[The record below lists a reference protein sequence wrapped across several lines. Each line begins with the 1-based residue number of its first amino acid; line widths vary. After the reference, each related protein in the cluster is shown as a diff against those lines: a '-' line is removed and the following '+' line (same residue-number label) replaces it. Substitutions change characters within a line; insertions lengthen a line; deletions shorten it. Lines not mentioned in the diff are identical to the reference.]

1 MKLKRLIMGVLV
13 LLAGQNVLAQNQK
26 MNAFIDR
33 LMAKMT
39 VEEKLGQMN
48 LLPGTSATTGEL
60 KDSPLLTL
68 IEQGK
73 LGTVLNQ
80 TGVESIRQ
88 LQDAAKRS
96 RLGIPVLV
104 GMDVIHGY
112 ETIFP
117 IPLGMSCSWDL
128 EAIEQAARIAAK
140 EATADGICWTYSPM
154 VDIALDARWGRI
166 AEGNGEDPFLGS
178 RIAEALVKGYQGNY
192 GPENMM
198 ACVKHYALYGGAEAG
213 RDYNTVD
220 MSHIRMYNQF
230 FPPYEAAAK
239 AGAGSVMTSFNIVD
253 YIPATANKWLI
264 DDVLRKQWG
273 WNGFVVTDYGSIAE
287 ITKHGL
293 GDLQQASVLA
303 LKAGTDMDM
312 CAEGFIKTLEQSLKE
327 GKVTMAEID
336 QACRR
341 VLEAKYI
348 LGLFDNPYRFLDPKR
363 HEKDIYTLEHRQAAR
378 QLAAE
383 SFVLLKNERI
393 KKLNNERVLPLKKQG
408 KIALI
413 GPMADNRINMA
424 GTWAPTAANERY
436 ATLKEAMEKALAGKA
451 TVSYAQGCNFTSD
464 STLQKDGG
472 FYRQTPFKDA
482 ELLKRE
488 ALNIARDADV
498 IVCAMGESAEMSGEC
513 SSRATLEMFDTQ
525 RELLEALLALG
536 KPLVVL
542 NFAGRPTVLTWENDN
557 VPAILQVWFGGSE
570 AGDAICDVLF
580 GDKVPCGKLTT
591 SMPQATGQEPL
602 YYNYLPTGRPVG
614 EDLSTFSKFGS
625 NYFDVRNDPLF
636 PFGFGLSYTTFD
648 YSDIRLNGRKASV
661 TVTNTGDYD
670 GVEIVQ
676 LYIHDVVASIT
687 RPVKELKGFQR
698 IPLKKGE
705 SRDVTFEI
713 TDDLLKFY
721 NSSLDYV
728 LEPGDFEIMI
738 GPDSSLKHLKKAV
751 LTVE

>member
-1 MKLKRLIMGVLV
+1 MKLRQLLLGVVVLV
-13 LLAGQNVLAQNQK
+13 AGGNAVAQKQK
-26 MNAFIDR
+26 MNDFIDQ

-60 KDSPLLTL
+60 KNSPLMALVA
-68 IEQGK
+68 QGK
-73 LGTVLNQ
+73 LGTILNQ
-80 TGVESIRQ
+80 KGVEGIRA
-88 LQDAAKRS
+88 LQDAAVKQS
-96 RLGIPVLV
+96 RLGIPLLV

-128 EAIEQAARIAAK
+128 KAIEEAARIAAK

-166 AEGNGEDPFLGS
+166 AEGNGEDPYLGS
-178 RIAEALVKGYQGNY
+178 RIAEALVKGYQGDY

-253 YIPATANKWLI
+253 YTPATANRWLI
-264 DDVLRKQWG
+264 DDVLRQQWG
-273 WNGFVVTDYGSIAE
+273 WDGFVVTDYGAIGE
-287 ITKHGL
+287 ITQHGL
-293 GDLQQASVLA
+293 GDLSRASVLA

-312 CAEGFIKTLEQSLKE
+312 CSEGFINTLEASLKE
-327 GKVTMAEID
+327 GQVTMAEID

-341 VLEAKYI
+341 VLEAKYK
-348 LGLFDNPYRFLDPKR
+348 LGLFDNPYRFLDLKR
-363 HEKDIYTLEHRQAAR
+363 RDKDIYTPEHRKAAR
-378 QLAAE
+378 DLAAE
-383 SFVLLKNERI
+383 TFVLLKNEGG
-393 KKLNNERVLPLKKQG
+393 LLPLKKQG

-413 GPMADNRINMA
+413 GPMGDNRANMT
-424 GTWAPTAANERY
+424 GTWAPTAVNEKY
-436 ATLKEAMEKALAGKA
+436 ATLKEAMEKALAGRA
-451 TVSYAQGCNFTSD
+451 TLTYAQGCNFTSD

-472 FYRQTPFKDA
+472 FYRATPFKDS
-482 ELLKRE
+482 EQLKRE
-488 ALNIARDADV
+488 AIEKAKEADV
-498 IVCAMGESAEMSGEC
+498 IICAMGESAEMSGEC
-513 SSRATLEMFDTQ
+513 SSRATLEMFDVQ
-525 RELLEALLALG
+525 RELLEALLELG

-542 NFAGRPTVLTWENDN
+542 NFAGRPTVMTWEQAH

-570 AGDAICDVLF
+570 AGDAICDVVF
-580 GDKVPCGKLTT
+580 GDKVPSGKLTT

-614 EDLSTFSKFGS
+614 EDRQSFSKFGS
-625 NYFDVRNDPLF
+625 NYFDVRNDPLY
-636 PFGFGLSYTTFD
+636 PFGYGLSYTTFD
-648 YSDIRLNGRKASV
+648 YSDVSLNGRTASV
-661 TVTNTGDYD
+661 VVTNTGNYD
-670 GVEIVQ
+670 ADEVVE

-687 RPVKELKGFQR
+687 RPVKELKGFER
-698 IPLKKGE
+698 IHLKKGE
-705 SRDVTFEI
+705 SKVVKFEI

-721 NSSLDYV
+721 DRDLNYV

-738 GPDSSLKHLKKAV
+738 GPDSSLKHLKKV
-751 LTVE
+751 ILSVP

>member
-1 MKLKRLIMGVLV
+1 MKLKRLLV
-13 LLAGQNVLAQNQK
+13 GALLLLSGLHVTAQDTK
-26 MNAFIDR
+26 MNDFISQ
-33 LMAKMT
+33 LMARMT

-60 KDSPLLTL
+60 KNSPLMQL
-68 IEQGK
+68 IAQGK
-73 LGTVLNQ
+73 LGTILNQ
-80 TGVESIRQ
+80 KGVDGIRQ
-88 LQDAAKRS
+88 LQDAAVKKS
-96 RLGIPVLV
+96 RLGIPLLV

-128 EAIEQAARIAAK
+128 AAIEQAARIAAK

-178 RIAEALVKGYQGNY
+178 RIAEALVRGYQGNY

-230 FPPYEAAAK
+230 FPPYQAAAK
-239 AGAGSVMTSFNIVD
+239 AGAGSFMTSFNIVD
-253 YIPATANKWLI
+253 YTPATANRWLI
-264 DDVLRKQWG
+264 DDVLRKQWQ
-273 WNGFVVTDYGSIAE
+273 WDGFVVTDYGAIAE
-287 ITKHGL
+287 MMKHGL
-293 GDLQQASVLA
+293 GNLPQVSALA

-312 CAEGFIKTLEQSLKE
+312 CAEGFIGTLEQSLKE

-341 VLEAKYI
+341 VLEAKYK
-348 LGLFDNPYRFLDPKR
+348 LGLFQNPYRFLDKKR
-363 HEKDIYTLEHRQAAR
+363 RATDIYTTEHKQAAR
-378 QLAAE
+378 NLAAE
-383 SFVLLKNERI
+383 SFVLLKNQDQ
-393 KKLNNERVLPLKKQG
+393 LLPLKKQG

-413 GPMADNRINMA
+413 GPMAHNRANMA
-424 GTWAPTAANERY
+424 GTWAPTAANSKY
-436 ATLKEAMEKALAGKA
+436 ITLKEAMEQALAGKA

-472 FYRQTPFKDA
+472 FYRATPFKDS

-488 ALNIARDADV
+488 ALAIAKDADV
-498 IVCAMGESAEMSGEC
+498 IVCAMGESAEMSGES
-513 SSRATLEMFDTQ
+513 SSRATLEMFDVQ
-525 RELLEALLALG
+525 RELLQALLQLD
-536 KPLVVL
+536 KPVVVL
-542 NFAGRPTVLTWENDN
+542 NFAGRPTVLSWEQAH

-580 GDKVPCGKLTT
+580 GDKVPSGKLTT
-591 SMPQATGQEPL
+591 SMPQVTGQEPL

-614 EDLSTFSKFGS
+614 EDRKEFQKFGS
-625 NYFDVRNDPLF
+625 NYFDVRNDPLY
-636 PFGFGLSYTTFD
+636 PFGYGLSYTTFA
-648 YSDIRLNGRKASV
+648 YSDVTLNGRTAQV
-661 TVTNTGDYD
+661 TVTNTGNYD
-670 GVEIVQ
+670 ADEIVQ

-687 RPVKELKGFQR
+687 RPVKELKGFER
-698 IPLKKGE
+698 IHLKKGE
-705 SRDVTFEI
+705 SKVVKFEI

-721 NSSLDYV
+721 NSQLEYV

-751 LTVE
+751 LTIQ

>member
-1 MKLKRLIMGVLV
+1 MRMKRVIMVVLV
-13 LLAGQNVLAQNQK
+13 VVAGLKGLAQDQK
-26 MNAFIDR
+26 MNAFIDQ
-33 LMAKMT
+33 LMEKMT

-48 LLPGTSATTGEL
+48 LMPGTSATTGEL
-60 KDSPLLTL
+60 KDSPLLEL
-68 IEQGK
+68 VAQGK

-88 LQDAAKRS
+88 LQDAARKS

-117 IPLGMSCSWDL
+117 IPLAMSCSWDL
-128 EAIEQAARIAAK
+128 TAIEQAARIAAK

-178 RIAEALVKGYQGNY
+178 RIAEALVKGYQGDY

-220 MSHIRMYNQF
+220 MSHVRMYNQY

-264 DDVLRKQWG
+264 DDVLRRQWG
-273 WNGFVVTDYGSIAE
+273 WNGFVVTDYGAIGE
-287 ITKHGL
+287 IIKHGL
-293 GDLQQASVLA
+293 GDLSQASALA

-312 CAEGFIKTLEQSLKE
+312 CSEGFIQTLEQSLKE

-341 VLEAKYI
+341 VLEAKYK
-348 LGLFDNPYRFLDPKR
+348 LGLFENPYRFLDPKR
-363 HEKDIYTLEHRQAAR
+363 HKTDIYTPEHRQAAR
-378 QLAAE
+378 NLAAE
-383 SFVLLKNERI
+383 SFVLLKNEGR
-393 KKLNNERVLPLKKQG
+393 LLPLKKQG

-424 GTWAPTAANERY
+424 GTWAPTAANDKY
-436 ATLKEAMEKALAGKA
+436 TTLKEAMEKAVKGRA
-451 TVSYAQGCNFTSD
+451 TLTYAQGCNFTSD

-472 FYRQTPFKDA
+472 FYRATPFRDS
-482 ELLKRE
+482 EQMRRE
-488 ALNIARDADV
+488 AIQIAKEADV

-513 SSRATLEMFDTQ
+513 SSRATLEIFDNQ
-525 RELLEALLALG
+525 KALFEDLLELG

-542 NFAGRPTVLTWENDN
+542 NFAGRPTVLTWENSH

-580 GDKVPCGKLTT
+580 GDKVPSGKLTV

-602 YYNYLPTGRPVG
+602 YYNHLPTGRPVPEG
-614 EDLSTFSKFGS
+614 AKSFSKFSS

-636 PFGFGLSYTTFD
+636 PFGFGLSYTTFE
-648 YSDIRLNGRKASV
+648 YSDISLNGRTASV

-670 GVEIVQ
+670 ADEIVQ
-676 LYIHDVVASIT
+676 LYIHDMVASIT
-687 RPVKELKGFQR
+687 RPVRELKGFER
-698 IPLKKGE
+698 IYLKKGE
-705 SRDVTFEI
+705 SKVVTFEI
-713 TDDLLKFY
+713 KDELLKFY
-721 NSSLDYV
+721 NANLDYV

-738 GPDSSLKHLKKAV
+738 GPDSSLEHLKKTV
-751 LTVE
+751 LTVH

>member
-1 MKLKRLIMGVLV
+1 MKLRQVLMGVM
-13 LLAGQNVLAQNQK
+13 LLGAMCAMGEDKL
-26 MNAFIDR
+26 MNEFIDQ

-60 KDSPLLTL
+60 KDSPLLQL
-68 IEQGK
+68 VAQGK
-73 LGTVLNQ
+73 LGTILNQ
-80 TGVESIRQ
+80 KGVEGIKA
-88 LQDAAKRS
+88 LQDAAVKQS
-96 RLGIPVLV
+96 RLGIPLLV

-117 IPLGMSCSWDL
+117 IPLAMSCSWDL
-128 EAIEQAARIAAK
+128 KAIEEAARIAAK

-178 RIAEALVKGYQGNY
+178 RIAEAMVRGYQGDF

-253 YIPATANKWLI
+253 YTPATANRWLI
-264 DDVLRKQWG
+264 DDVLRQQWG
-273 WNGFVVTDYGSIAE
+273 WDGFVVTDYGAIGE

-293 GDLQQASVLA
+293 GDQNQASVLA

-312 CAEGFIKTLEQSLKE
+312 CSEGFINTLEQSLKE
-327 GKVTMAEID
+327 GRVTMAEID

-341 VLEAKYI
+341 VLEAKYK
-348 LGLFDNPYRFLDPKR
+348 LGLFDNPYRFLNEKR
-363 HEKDIYTLEHRQAAR
+363 RNQDIYTPEHRKAAR
-378 QLAAE
+378 DLTAE
-383 SFVLLKNERI
+383 TFVLLKNEGR
-393 KKLNNERVLPLKKQG
+393 LLPLKKQG

-413 GPMADNRINMA
+413 GPMGDNRANMT
-424 GTWAPTAANERY
+424 GTWAPTAVNEKY
-436 ATLKEAMEKALAGKA
+436 ATLKEAMERALKGKA
-451 TVSYAQGCNFTSD
+451 TLSYAQGCNFTSD

-472 FYRQTPFKDA
+472 FYRATPFKDSEA
-482 ELLKRE
+482 MKRE
-488 ALNIARDADV
+488 ALSIAKDADV

-513 SSRATLEMFDTQ
+513 SSRATLEMFDVQ
-525 RELLEALLALG
+525 RELLEALLELG

-542 NFAGRPTVLTWENDN
+542 NFAGRPTVMTWEQAH

-570 AGDAICDVLF
+570 AGDAICDVIF
-580 GDKVPCGKLTT
+580 GDKVPSGKLTT
-591 SMPQATGQEPL
+591 SMPQVTGQEPL

-614 EDLSTFSKFGS
+614 EDRKDFSKFGS
-625 NYFDVRNDPLF
+625 NYFDVRNDPLY
-636 PFGFGLSYTTFD
+636 PFGYGLSYTSFE
-648 YSDIRLNGRKASV
+648 YSDVSLDGRTASV
-661 TVTNTGDYD
+661 TVKNTGDYD
-670 GVEIVQ
+670 GDEIVQ

-687 RPVKELKGFQR
+687 RPVKELKGFER
-698 IPLKKGE
+698 IHLRKGE
-705 SRDVTFEI
+705 SKVVKFEI
-713 TDDLLKFY
+713 TDELLKFY
-721 NSSLDYV
+721 DRDLNYV

-751 LTVE
+751 LTR

>member
-1 MKLKRLIMGVLV
+1 MKLKRLLV
-13 LLAGQNVLAQNQK
+13 GALLLLSGLHVTAQDTK
-26 MNAFIDR
+26 MNDFISQ
-33 LMAKMT
+33 LMARMT

-60 KDSPLLTL
+60 KNSPLMQL
-68 IEQGK
+68 IAQGK
-73 LGTVLNQ
+73 LGTILNQ
-80 TGVESIRQ
+80 KGVDGIRQ
-88 LQDAAKRS
+88 LQDAAVKKS
-96 RLGIPVLV
+96 RLGIPLLV

-128 EAIEQAARIAAK
+128 AAIEQAARIAAK

-178 RIAEALVKGYQGNY
+178 RIAEALVRGYQGNY

-230 FPPYEAAAK
+230 FPPYQAAAK
-239 AGAGSVMTSFNIVD
+239 AGAGSFMTSFNIVD
-253 YIPATANKWLI
+253 YTPATANRWLI
-264 DDVLRKQWG
+264 DDVLRKQWQ
-273 WNGFVVTDYGSIAE
+273 WDGFVVTDYGAIAE
-287 ITKHGL
+287 MMKHGL
-293 GDLQQASVLA
+293 GNLPQVSALA

-312 CAEGFIKTLEQSLKE
+312 CAEGFIGTLEQSLKE

-341 VLEAKYI
+341 VLEAKYK
-348 LGLFDNPYRFLDPKR
+348 LGLFQNPYRFLDKKR
-363 HEKDIYTLEHRQAAR
+363 RATDIYTTEHKQAAR
-378 QLAAE
+378 NLAAE
-383 SFVLLKNERI
+383 SFVLLKNQDQ
-393 KKLNNERVLPLKKQG
+393 LLPLKKQG

-413 GPMADNRINMA
+413 GPMAHNRANMA
-424 GTWAPTAANERY
+424 GTWAPTADNSKY
-436 ATLKEAMEKALAGKA
+436 ITLKEAMEQALAGKA

-472 FYRQTPFKDA
+472 FYCATPFKDS

-488 ALNIARDADV
+488 ALAIAKDADV
-498 IVCAMGESAEMSGEC
+498 IVCAMGESAEMSGES
-513 SSRATLEMFDTQ
+513 SSRATLEMFDVQ
-525 RELLEALLALG
+525 RELLQALLQLD
-536 KPLVVL
+536 KPVVVL
-542 NFAGRPTVLTWENDN
+542 NFAGRPTVLSWEQAH

-580 GDKVPCGKLTT
+580 GDKVPSGKLTT
-591 SMPQATGQEPL
+591 SMPQVTGQEPL

-614 EDLSTFSKFGS
+614 EDRKEFQKFGS
-625 NYFDVRNDPLF
+625 NYFDVRNDPLY
-636 PFGFGLSYTTFD
+636 PFGYGLSYTTFA
-648 YSDIRLNGRKASV
+648 YSDVTLNGRTAQV
-661 TVTNTGDYD
+661 TVTNTGNYD
-670 GVEIVQ
+670 ADEIVQ

-687 RPVKELKGFQR
+687 RPVKELKGFER
-698 IPLKKGE
+698 IHLKKGE
-705 SRDVTFEI
+705 SKVVKFEI

-721 NSSLDYV
+721 NSQLEYV

-751 LTVE
+751 LTIQ

>member
-1 MKLKRLIMGVLV
+1 MKLKRLLV
-13 LLAGQNVLAQNQK
+13 GALLLLSGLHVTAQDTK
-26 MNAFIDR
+26 MNDFISQ
-33 LMAKMT
+33 LMARMT

-60 KDSPLLTL
+60 KNSPLMQL
-68 IEQGK
+68 IAQGK
-73 LGTVLNQ
+73 LGTILNQ
-80 TGVESIRQ
+80 KGVDGIRQ
-88 LQDAAKRS
+88 LQDAAVKKS
-96 RLGIPVLV
+96 RLGIPLLV

-128 EAIEQAARIAAK
+128 AAIEQAARIAAK

-178 RIAEALVKGYQGNY
+178 RIAEALVRGYQGNY

-230 FPPYEAAAK
+230 FPPYQAAAK
-239 AGAGSVMTSFNIVD
+239 AGAGSFMTSFNIVD
-253 YIPATANKWLI
+253 YTPATANRWLI
-264 DDVLRKQWG
+264 DDVLRKQWQ
-273 WNGFVVTDYGSIAE
+273 WDGFVVTDYGAIAE
-287 ITKHGL
+287 MMKHGL
-293 GDLQQASVLA
+293 GNLPQVSALA

-312 CAEGFIKTLEQSLKE
+312 CAEGFIGTLEQSLKE

-341 VLEAKYI
+341 VLEAKYK
-348 LGLFDNPYRFLDPKR
+348 LGLFQNPYRFLDKKR
-363 HEKDIYTLEHRQAAR
+363 RATDIYTTEHKQAAR
-378 QLAAE
+378 NLAAE
-383 SFVLLKNERI
+383 SFVLLKNQDQ
-393 KKLNNERVLPLKKQG
+393 LLPLKKQG

-413 GPMADNRINMA
+413 GPMAHNRANMA
-424 GTWAPTAANERY
+424 GTWAPTADNSKY
-436 ATLKEAMEKALAGKA
+436 ITLKEAMEQALAGKA

-472 FYRQTPFKDA
+472 FYRATPFKDS

-488 ALNIARDADV
+488 ALAIAKDADV
-498 IVCAMGESAEMSGEC
+498 IVCAMGESAEMSGES
-513 SSRATLEMFDTQ
+513 SSRATLEMFDVQ
-525 RELLEALLALG
+525 RELLQALLQLD
-536 KPLVVL
+536 KPVVVL
-542 NFAGRPTVLTWENDN
+542 NFAGRPTVLSWEQAH

-580 GDKVPCGKLTT
+580 GDKEPSGKLTT
-591 SMPQATGQEPL
+591 SMPQVTGQEPL

-614 EDLSTFSKFGS
+614 EDRKEFQKFGS
-625 NYFDVRNDPLF
+625 NYFDVRNDPLY
-636 PFGFGLSYTTFD
+636 PFGYGLSYTTFA
-648 YSDIRLNGRKASV
+648 YSDVTLNGRTAQV
-661 TVTNTGDYD
+661 TVTNTGNYD
-670 GVEIVQ
+670 ADEIVQ

-687 RPVKELKGFQR
+687 RPVKELKGFER
-698 IPLKKGE
+698 IHLKKGE
-705 SRDVTFEI
+705 SKVVKFEI

-721 NSSLDYV
+721 NSQLEYV

-751 LTVE
+751 LSIQ

>member
-1 MKLKRLIMGVLV
+1 MKLKRLLV
-13 LLAGQNVLAQNQK
+13 GALLLLSGLHVTAQDTK
-26 MNAFIDR
+26 MNDFISQ
-33 LMAKMT
+33 LMARMT

-60 KDSPLLTL
+60 KNSPLMQL
-68 IEQGK
+68 IAQGK
-73 LGTVLNQ
+73 LGTILNQ
-80 TGVESIRQ
+80 KGVDGIRQ
-88 LQDAAKRS
+88 LQDAAVKKS
-96 RLGIPVLV
+96 RLGIPLLV

-128 EAIEQAARIAAK
+128 AAIEQAARIAAK

-178 RIAEALVKGYQGNY
+178 RIAEALVRGYQGNY

-230 FPPYEAAAK
+230 FPPYQAAAK
-239 AGAGSVMTSFNIVD
+239 AGAGSFMTSFNIVD
-253 YIPATANKWLI
+253 YTPATANRWLI
-264 DDVLRKQWG
+264 DDVLRKQWQ
-273 WNGFVVTDYGSIAE
+273 WDGFVVTDYGAIAE
-287 ITKHGL
+287 MMKHGL
-293 GDLQQASVLA
+293 GNLPQVSALA

-312 CAEGFIKTLEQSLKE
+312 CAEGFIGTLEQSLKE

-341 VLEAKYI
+341 VLEAKYK
-348 LGLFDNPYRFLDPKR
+348 LGLFQNPYRFLDKKR
-363 HEKDIYTLEHRQAAR
+363 RATDIYTTEHKQAAR
-378 QLAAE
+378 NLAAE
-383 SFVLLKNERI
+383 SFVLLKNQDQ
-393 KKLNNERVLPLKKQG
+393 LLPLKKQG

-413 GPMADNRINMA
+413 GPMAHNRANMA
-424 GTWAPTAANERY
+424 GTWAPTADNSKY
-436 ATLKEAMEKALAGKA
+436 ITLKEAMEQALAGKA

-472 FYRQTPFKDA
+472 FYRATPFKDS

-488 ALNIARDADV
+488 ALAIAKDADV
-498 IVCAMGESAEMSGEC
+498 IVCAMGESAEMSGES
-513 SSRATLEMFDTQ
+513 SSRATLEMFDVQ
-525 RELLEALLALG
+525 RELLQALLQLD
-536 KPLVVL
+536 KPVVVL
-542 NFAGRPTVLTWENDN
+542 NFAGRPTVLSWEQAH

-580 GDKVPCGKLTT
+580 GDKVPSGKLTT
-591 SMPQATGQEPL
+591 SMPQVTGQEPL

-614 EDLSTFSKFGS
+614 EDRKEFQKFGS
-625 NYFDVRNDPLF
+625 NYFDVRNDPLY
-636 PFGFGLSYTTFD
+636 PFGYGLSYTTFA
-648 YSDIRLNGRKASV
+648 YSDVTLNGRTAQV
-661 TVTNTGDYD
+661 TVTNTGNYD
-670 GVEIVQ
+670 ADEIVQ

-687 RPVKELKGFQR
+687 RPVKELKGFER
-698 IPLKKGE
+698 IHLKKGE
-705 SRDVTFEI
+705 SKVVKFEI

-721 NSSLDYV
+721 NSQLEYV

-738 GPDSSLKHLKKAV
+738 GPDSSLKHLKKAI
-751 LTVE
+751 LSIQ

>member
-1 MKLKRLIMGVLV
+1 MKLKRLLV
-13 LLAGQNVLAQNQK
+13 GALLLLSGLHVTAQDTK
-26 MNAFIDR
+26 MNDFISQ
-33 LMAKMT
+33 LMARMT

-48 LLPGTSATTGEL
+48 LLPGTSATTGER
-60 KDSPLLTL
+60 KNSPLMQL
-68 IEQGK
+68 IAQGK
-73 LGTVLNQ
+73 LGTILNQ
-80 TGVESIRQ
+80 KGVDGIRQ
-88 LQDAAKRS
+88 LQDAAVKKS
-96 RLGIPVLV
+96 RLGIPLLV

-128 EAIEQAARIAAK
+128 AAIEQAARIAAK

-178 RIAEALVKGYQGNY
+178 RIAEALVRGYQGNY

-230 FPPYEAAAK
+230 FPPYQAAAK
-239 AGAGSVMTSFNIVD
+239 AGAGSFMTSFNIVD
-253 YIPATANKWLI
+253 YTPATANRWLI
-264 DDVLRKQWG
+264 DDVLRKQWQ
-273 WNGFVVTDYGSIAE
+273 WDGFVVTDYGAIAE
-287 ITKHGL
+287 MMKHGL
-293 GDLQQASVLA
+293 GNLPQVSALA

-312 CAEGFIKTLEQSLKE
+312 CAEGFIGTLEQSLKE

-341 VLEAKYI
+341 VLEAKYK
-348 LGLFDNPYRFLDPKR
+348 LGLFQNPYRFLDKKR
-363 HEKDIYTLEHRQAAR
+363 RATDIYTTEHKQAAR
-378 QLAAE
+378 NLAAE
-383 SFVLLKNERI
+383 SFVLLKNQDQ
-393 KKLNNERVLPLKKQG
+393 LLPLKKQG

-413 GPMADNRINMA
+413 GPMAHNRANMA
-424 GTWAPTAANERY
+424 GTWAPTADNSKY
-436 ATLKEAMEKALAGKA
+436 ITLKEAMEQALAGKA

-472 FYRQTPFKDA
+472 FYRATPFKDS

-488 ALNIARDADV
+488 ALAIAKDADV
-498 IVCAMGESAEMSGEC
+498 IVCAMGESAEMSGES
-513 SSRATLEMFDTQ
+513 SSRATLEMFDVQ
-525 RELLEALLALG
+525 RELLQALLQLD
-536 KPLVVL
+536 KPVVVL
-542 NFAGRPTVLTWENDN
+542 NFAGRPTVLSWEQAH

-580 GDKVPCGKLTT
+580 GDKVPSGKLTT
-591 SMPQATGQEPL
+591 SMPQVTGQEPL

-614 EDLSTFSKFGS
+614 EDRKEFQKFGS
-625 NYFDVRNDPLF
+625 NYFDVRNDPLY
-636 PFGFGLSYTTFD
+636 PFGYGLSYTTFA
-648 YSDIRLNGRKASV
+648 YSDVTLNGRTAQV
-661 TVTNTGDYD
+661 TVTNTGNYD
-670 GVEIVQ
+670 ADEIVQ

-687 RPVKELKGFQR
+687 RPVKELKGFER
-698 IPLKKGE
+698 IHLKKGE
-705 SRDVTFEI
+705 SKVVKFEI

-721 NSSLDYV
+721 NSQLEYV

-751 LTVE
+751 LSIQ

>member
-1 MKLKRLIMGVLV
+1 MKLKRLLV
-13 LLAGQNVLAQNQK
+13 GALLLLSGLHVTAQDTK
-26 MNAFIDR
+26 MNDFISQ
-33 LMAKMT
+33 LMARMT

-60 KDSPLLTL
+60 KNSPLMQL
-68 IEQGK
+68 IAQGK
-73 LGTVLNQ
+73 LGTILNQ
-80 TGVESIRQ
+80 KGVDGIRQ
-88 LQDAAKRS
+88 LQDAAVKKS
-96 RLGIPVLV
+96 RLGIPLLV

-128 EAIEQAARIAAK
+128 AAIEQAARIAAK

-178 RIAEALVKGYQGNY
+178 RIAEALVRGYQGNY

-239 AGAGSVMTSFNIVD
+239 AGAGSFMTSFNIVD
-253 YIPATANKWLI
+253 YTPATANRWLI
-264 DDVLRKQWG
+264 DDVLRKQWQ
-273 WNGFVVTDYGSIAE
+273 WDGFVVTDYGAIAE
-287 ITKHGL
+287 MMKHGL
-293 GDLQQASVLA
+293 GNLPQVSALA

-312 CAEGFIKTLEQSLKE
+312 CAEGFIGTLEQSLKE

-341 VLEAKYI
+341 VLEAKYK
-348 LGLFDNPYRFLDPKR
+348 LGLFQNPYRFLDKKR
-363 HEKDIYTLEHRQAAR
+363 RATDIYTTEHKQAAR
-378 QLAAE
+378 NLAAE
-383 SFVLLKNERI
+383 SFVLLKNQDQ
-393 KKLNNERVLPLKKQG
+393 LLPLKKQG

-413 GPMADNRINMA
+413 GPMAHNRANMA
-424 GTWAPTAANERY
+424 GTWAPTADNSKY
-436 ATLKEAMEKALAGKA
+436 ITLKEAMEQALAGKA

-472 FYRQTPFKDA
+472 FYRATPFKDS

-488 ALNIARDADV
+488 ALAIAKDADV
-498 IVCAMGESAEMSGEC
+498 IVCAMGESAEMSGES
-513 SSRATLEMFDTQ
+513 SSRATLEMFDVQ
-525 RELLEALLALG
+525 RELLQALLQLD
-536 KPLVVL
+536 KPVVVL
-542 NFAGRPTVLTWENDN
+542 NFAGRPTVLSWEQAH

-580 GDKVPCGKLTT
+580 GDKVPSGKLTT
-591 SMPQATGQEPL
+591 SMPQVTGQEPL

-614 EDLSTFSKFGS
+614 ENRKEFQKFGS
-625 NYFDVRNDPLF
+625 NYFDVRNDPLY
-636 PFGFGLSYTTFD
+636 PFGYGLSYTTFA
-648 YSDIRLNGRKASV
+648 YSDVTLNGRTAQV
-661 TVTNTGDYD
+661 TVTNTGNYD
-670 GVEIVQ
+670 ADEIVQ

-687 RPVKELKGFQR
+687 RPVKELKGFER
-698 IPLKKGE
+698 IHLKKGE
-705 SRDVTFEI
+705 SKVVKFEI

-721 NSSLDYV
+721 NSQLEYV

-751 LTVE
+751 LTIQ

>member
-1 MKLKRLIMGVLV
+1 MNLKRLLV
-13 LLAGQNVLAQNQK
+13 GALLLLSGLHVTAQDTK
-26 MNAFIDR
+26 MNDFISQ
-33 LMAKMT
+33 LMARMT

-60 KDSPLLTL
+60 KNSPLMQL
-68 IEQGK
+68 IAQGK
-73 LGTVLNQ
+73 LGTILNQ
-80 TGVESIRQ
+80 KGVDGIRQ
-88 LQDAAKRS
+88 LQDAAVKKS
-96 RLGIPVLV
+96 RLGIPLLV

-128 EAIEQAARIAAK
+128 AAIEQAARIAAK

-178 RIAEALVKGYQGNY
+178 RIAEALVRGYQGNY

-230 FPPYEAAAK
+230 FPPYQAAAK
-239 AGAGSVMTSFNIVD
+239 AGAGSFMTSFNIVD
-253 YIPATANKWLI
+253 YTPATANRWLI
-264 DDVLRKQWG
+264 DDVLRKQWQ
-273 WNGFVVTDYGSIAE
+273 WAGFVVTDYGAIAE
-287 ITKHGL
+287 MMKHGL
-293 GDLQQASVLA
+293 GNLPQVSALA

-312 CAEGFIKTLEQSLKE
+312 CAEGFIGTLEQSLKE

-341 VLEAKYI
+341 VLEAKYK
-348 LGLFDNPYRFLDPKR
+348 LGLFQNPYRFLDKKR
-363 HEKDIYTLEHRQAAR
+363 RATDIYTTEHKQAAR
-378 QLAAE
+378 NLAAE
-383 SFVLLKNERI
+383 SFVLLKNQDQ
-393 KKLNNERVLPLKKQG
+393 LLPLKKQG

-413 GPMADNRINMA
+413 GPMAHNRANMA
-424 GTWAPTAANERY
+424 GTWAPTADNSKY
-436 ATLKEAMEKALAGKA
+436 ITLKEAMEQALAGKA

-472 FYRQTPFKDA
+472 FYRATPFKDS

-488 ALNIARDADV
+488 ALAIAKDADV
-498 IVCAMGESAEMSGEC
+498 IVCAMGESAEMSGES
-513 SSRATLEMFDTQ
+513 SSRATLEMFDVQ
-525 RELLEALLALG
+525 RELLQALLQLD
-536 KPLVVL
+536 KPVVVL
-542 NFAGRPTVLTWENDN
+542 NFAGRPTVLSWEQAH

-580 GDKVPCGKLTT
+580 GDKVPSGKLTT
-591 SMPQATGQEPL
+591 SMPQVTGQEPL

-614 EDLSTFSKFGS
+614 EDRKEFQKFGS
-625 NYFDVRNDPLF
+625 NYFDVRNDPLY
-636 PFGFGLSYTTFD
+636 PFGYGLSYTTFA
-648 YSDIRLNGRKASV
+648 YSDVTLNGRTAQV
-661 TVTNTGDYD
+661 TVTNTGNYD
-670 GVEIVQ
+670 ADEIVQ

-687 RPVKELKGFQR
+687 RPVKELKGFER
-698 IPLKKGE
+698 IHLKKGE
-705 SRDVTFEI
+705 SKVVKFEI

-721 NSSLDYV
+721 NSQLEYV

-751 LTVE
+751 LTIQ

>member
-1 MKLKRLIMGVLV
+1 MKLKRLLV
-13 LLAGQNVLAQNQK
+13 GALLLLSGLHVTAQDTK
-26 MNAFIDR
+26 MNDFISQ
-33 LMAKMT
+33 LMARMT

-60 KDSPLLTL
+60 KNSPLMQL
-68 IEQGK
+68 IAQGK
-73 LGTVLNQ
+73 LGTILNQ
-80 TGVESIRQ
+80 KGVDGIRQ
-88 LQDAAKRS
+88 LQDAAVKKS
-96 RLGIPVLV
+96 RLGIPLLV

-128 EAIEQAARIAAK
+128 AAIEQAARIAAK

-166 AEGNGEDPFLGS
+166 AEGNGEDSFLGS
-178 RIAEALVKGYQGNY
+178 RIAEALVRGYQGNY

-230 FPPYEAAAK
+230 FPPYQAAAK
-239 AGAGSVMTSFNIVD
+239 AGAGSFMTSFNIVD
-253 YIPATANKWLI
+253 YTPATANRWLI
-264 DDVLRKQWG
+264 DDVLRKQWQ
-273 WNGFVVTDYGSIAE
+273 WDGFVVTDYGAIAE
-287 ITKHGL
+287 MMKHGL
-293 GDLQQASVLA
+293 GNLPQVSALA

-312 CAEGFIKTLEQSLKE
+312 CAEGFIGTLEQSLKE

-341 VLEAKYI
+341 VLEAKYK
-348 LGLFDNPYRFLDPKR
+348 LGLFQNPYRFLDKKR
-363 HEKDIYTLEHRQAAR
+363 RATDIYTTEHKQAAR
-378 QLAAE
+378 NLAAE
-383 SFVLLKNERI
+383 SFVLLKNQDQ
-393 KKLNNERVLPLKKQG
+393 LLPLKKQG

-413 GPMADNRINMA
+413 GPMAHNRANMA
-424 GTWAPTAANERY
+424 GTWAPTADNSKY
-436 ATLKEAMEKALAGKA
+436 ITLKEAMEQALAGKA

-472 FYRQTPFKDA
+472 FYRATPFKDS

-488 ALNIARDADV
+488 ALAIAKDADV
-498 IVCAMGESAEMSGEC
+498 IVCAMGESAEMSGES
-513 SSRATLEMFDTQ
+513 SSRATLEMFDVQ
-525 RELLEALLALG
+525 RELLQALLQLD
-536 KPLVVL
+536 KPVVVL
-542 NFAGRPTVLTWENDN
+542 NFAGRPTVLSWEQAH

-580 GDKVPCGKLTT
+580 GDKVPSGKLTT
-591 SMPQATGQEPL
+591 SMPQVTGQEPL

-614 EDLSTFSKFGS
+614 ENRKEFQKFGS
-625 NYFDVRNDPLF
+625 NYFDVRNDPLY
-636 PFGFGLSYTTFD
+636 PFGYGLSYTTFA
-648 YSDIRLNGRKASV
+648 YSDVTLNGRTAQV
-661 TVTNTGDYD
+661 TVTNTGNYD
-670 GVEIVQ
+670 ADEIVQ

-687 RPVKELKGFQR
+687 RPVKELKGFER
-698 IPLKKGE
+698 IHLKKGE
-705 SRDVTFEI
+705 SKVVKFEI

-721 NSSLDYV
+721 NSQLEYV

-751 LTVE
+751 LTIQ

>member
-1 MKLKRLIMGVLV
+1 MKLRQLLLGVVVLV
-13 LLAGQNVLAQNQK
+13 AGGNAVAQDQK
-26 MNAFIDR
+26 MNDFIDQ

-60 KDSPLLTL
+60 KNSPLMTL
-68 IEQGK
+68 VAQGK
-73 LGTVLNQ
+73 LGTILNQ
-80 TGVESIRQ
+80 KGVEGIRA
-88 LQDAAKRS
+88 LQDAAVKQS
-96 RLGIPVLV
+96 RLGIPLLV

-128 EAIEQAARIAAK
+128 KAIEEAARIAAK

-166 AEGNGEDPFLGS
+166 AEGNGEDPYLGS
-178 RIAEALVKGYQGNY
+178 RIAEALVKGYQGDY

-253 YIPATANKWLI
+253 YTPATANRWLI
-264 DDVLRKQWG
+264 DDVLRQQWG
-273 WNGFVVTDYGSIAE
+273 WDGFVVTDYGAIGE
-287 ITKHGL
+287 ITQHGL
-293 GDLQQASVLA
+293 GDLSRASVLA

-312 CAEGFIKTLEQSLKE
+312 CSEGFINTLEASLKE
-327 GKVTMAEID
+327 GQVTMAEID

-341 VLEAKYI
+341 VLEAKYK
-348 LGLFDNPYRFLDPKR
+348 LGLFDNPYRFLDLKR
-363 HEKDIYTLEHRQAAR
+363 RDKDIYTPEHRKAAR
-378 QLAAE
+378 DLAAE
-383 SFVLLKNERI
+383 TFVLLKNEGG
-393 KKLNNERVLPLKKQG
+393 LLPLKKQG

-413 GPMADNRINMA
+413 GPMGDNRANMT
-424 GTWAPTAANERY
+424 GTWAPTAVNEKY
-436 ATLKEAMEKALAGKA
+436 ATLKEAMEKALAGRA
-451 TVSYAQGCNFTSD
+451 TLTYAQGCNFTSD

-472 FYRQTPFKDA
+472 FYRATPFKDN
-482 ELLKRE
+482 EQLKRE
-488 ALNIARDADV
+488 AIEKAKEADV
-498 IVCAMGESAEMSGEC
+498 IICAMGESAEMSGEC
-513 SSRATLEMFDTQ
+513 SSRATLEMFDVQ
-525 RELLEALLALG
+525 RELLEELLELG

-542 NFAGRPTVLTWENDN
+542 NFAGRPTVMTWEQAH

-570 AGDAICDVLF
+570 AGDAICDVVF
-580 GDKVPCGKLTT
+580 GDKVPSGKLTT

-614 EDLSTFSKFGS
+614 EDRQSFSKFGS
-625 NYFDVRNDPLF
+625 NYFDVRNDPLY
-636 PFGFGLSYTTFD
+636 PFGYGLSYTTFD
-648 YSDIRLNGRKASV
+648 YSDVSLNGRTASV
-661 TVTNTGDYD
+661 VVTNMGNYD
-670 GVEIVQ
+670 ADEVVE

-687 RPVKELKGFQR
+687 RPVKELKGFER
-698 IPLKKGE
+698 IHLKKGE
-705 SRDVTFEI
+705 SKVVKFEI

-721 NSSLDYV
+721 DRDLNYV

-738 GPDSSLKHLKKAV
+738 GPDSSLKHLKKAILSV
-751 LTVE
+751 P

>member
-1 MKLKRLIMGVLV
+1 MKLRQVLMGVMLFG
-13 LLAGQNVLAQNQK
+13 AMYAMGEDRQ
-26 MNAFIDR
+26 MNKFIDQ

-60 KDSPLLTL
+60 KDSPLLQL
-68 IEQGK
+68 VAQGK
-73 LGTVLNQ
+73 LGTILNQ
-80 TGVESIRQ
+80 KGVEGIRA
-88 LQDAAKRS
+88 LQDAAVKQS
-96 RLGIPVLV
+96 RLGIPLLV

-117 IPLGMSCSWDL
+117 IPLAMSCSWDL
-128 EAIEQAARIAAK
+128 KAIEEAARIAAK

-178 RIAEALVKGYQGNY
+178 RIAEAMVRGYQGDF

-253 YIPATANKWLI
+253 YTPATANRWLI
-264 DDVLRKQWG
+264 DDVLRQQWG
-273 WNGFVVTDYGSIAE
+273 WDGFVVTDYGAIGE

-293 GDLQQASVLA
+293 GDLSQASVLA

-312 CAEGFIKTLEQSLKE
+312 CSEGFINTLEQSLKE

-341 VLEAKYI
+341 VLEAKYK
-348 LGLFDNPYRFLDPKR
+348 LGLFDNPYRFLDEKR
-363 HEKDIYTLEHRQAAR
+363 RDQDIYTPEHRKAAR
-378 QLAAE
+378 DLTAE
-383 SFVLLKNERI
+383 TFVLLKNEGS
-393 KKLNNERVLPLKKQG
+393 LLPLKKQG

-413 GPMADNRINMA
+413 GPMGDNRANMT
-424 GTWAPTAANERY
+424 GTWAPTAVNEKY
-436 ATLKEAMEKALAGKA
+436 ATLKEAMERALKGKA
-451 TVSYAQGCNFTSD
+451 TLSYAQGCNFTSD

-472 FYRQTPFKDA
+472 FYRATPYKDSEA
-482 ELLKRE
+482 MKRE
-488 ALNIARDADV
+488 ALSIAKDADV

-513 SSRATLEMFDTQ
+513 SSRATLEMFDVQ
-525 RELLEALLALG
+525 RELLEALLELG

-542 NFAGRPTVLTWENDN
+542 NFAGRPTVMTWEQAH

-570 AGDAICDVLF
+570 AGDAICDVIF
-580 GDKVPCGKLTT
+580 GDKVPSGKLTT

-614 EDLSTFSKFGS
+614 EDRKDFSKFGS
-625 NYFDVRNDPLF
+625 NYFDVRNDPLY
-636 PFGFGLSYTTFD
+636 PFGYGLTYTTFSYVD
-648 YSDIRLNGRKASV
+648 LSLSNTTMQADGSVEASV
-661 TVTNTGDYD
+661 VVKNTGQREGDE
-670 GVEIVQ
+670 VVQ
-676 LYIHDVVASIT
+676 LYIHQQASTIA
-687 RPVKELKGFQR
+687 RPVKELRGFQR
-698 IPLKKGE
+698 IHLKAGE
-705 SRDVTFEI
+705 QQRVTFCIDREH
-713 TDDLLKFY
+713 LQY
-721 NSSLDYV
+721 MNSQGEPV
-728 LEPGDFEIMI
+728 LETGRFDIMI
-738 GPDSSLKHLKKAV
+738 GGNSDDTLSQT
-751 LTVE
+751 LTVK

>member
-1 MKLKRLIMGVLV
+1 MMRLRQLLLGVVVLV
-13 LLAGQNVLAQNQK
+13 AGGNAVAQNQK
-26 MNAFIDR
+26 MNDFIDQ

-60 KDSPLLTL
+60 KNSPLMALVA
-68 IEQGK
+68 QGK
-73 LGTVLNQ
+73 LGTILNQ
-80 TGVESIRQ
+80 KGVEGIRA
-88 LQDAAKRS
+88 LQDAAVKQS
-96 RLGIPVLV
+96 RLGIPLLV

-117 IPLGMSCSWDL
+117 IPLGISCSWDL
-128 EAIEQAARIAAK
+128 KAIEEAARIAAK

-166 AEGNGEDPFLGS
+166 AEGNGEDPYLGS
-178 RIAEALVKGYQGNY
+178 RIAEALVKGYQGDY

-253 YIPATANKWLI
+253 YTPATANRWLI
-264 DDVLRKQWG
+264 DDVLRQQWG
-273 WNGFVVTDYGSIAE
+273 WDGFVVTDYGAIGE
-287 ITKHGL
+287 ITQHGL
-293 GDLQQASVLA
+293 GDLSRASVLA

-312 CAEGFIKTLEQSLKE
+312 CSEGFINTLEASLKE
-327 GKVTMAEID
+327 GQVTMAEID

-341 VLEAKYI
+341 VLEAKYK
-348 LGLFDNPYRFLDPKR
+348 LGLFDNPYRFLDVKR
-363 HEKDIYTLEHRQAAR
+363 RDKDIYTPEHRKAAR
-378 QLAAE
+378 DLAAE
-383 SFVLLKNERI
+383 TFVLLKNEGG
-393 KKLNNERVLPLKKQG
+393 LLPLKKQG

-413 GPMADNRINMA
+413 GPMGDNRANMT
-424 GTWAPTAANERY
+424 GTWAPTAVNEKY
-436 ATLKEAMEKALAGKA
+436 ATLKEAMEKALAGRA
-451 TVSYAQGCNFTSD
+451 TLSYAQGCNFTSD

-472 FYRQTPFKDA
+472 FYRATPFKDN
-482 ELLKRE
+482 EQLKRE
-488 ALNIARDADV
+488 AIEKAKEADV
-498 IVCAMGESAEMSGEC
+498 IICAMGESAEMSGEC
-513 SSRATLEMFDTQ
+513 SSRATLEMFDVQ
-525 RELLEALLALG
+525 RELLEELLELG

-542 NFAGRPTVLTWENDN
+542 NFAGRPTVMTWEQAH

-570 AGDAICDVLF
+570 AGDAICDVVF
-580 GDKVPCGKLTT
+580 GDKVPSGKLTT

-614 EDLSTFSKFGS
+614 EDRQSFSKFGS
-625 NYFDVRNDPLF
+625 NYFDVRNDPLY
-636 PFGFGLSYTTFD
+636 PFGYGMSYTTFD
-648 YSDIRLNGRKASV
+648 YSDVSLNGRTASV
-661 TVTNTGDYD
+661 VVTNTGNYD
-670 GVEIVQ
+670 ADEVVE

-687 RPVKELKGFQR
+687 RPVKELKGFER
-698 IPLKKGE
+698 IHLKKGE
-705 SRDVTFEI
+705 SKVVKFEI

-721 NSSLDYV
+721 DRDLNYV

-738 GPDSSLKHLKKAV
+738 GPDSSLKHLKKAILSV
-751 LTVE
+751 P

>member
-1 MKLKRLIMGVLV
+1 MKLKRLLV
-13 LLAGQNVLAQNQK
+13 GALLLLSGLHVTAQDTK
-26 MNAFIDR
+26 MNDFISQ
-33 LMAKMT
+33 LMARMT

-60 KDSPLLTL
+60 KNSPLMQL
-68 IEQGK
+68 IAQGK
-73 LGTVLNQ
+73 LGTILNQ
-80 TGVESIRQ
+80 KGVDGIRQ
-88 LQDAAKRS
+88 LQDAAVKKS
-96 RLGIPVLV
+96 RLGIPLLV

-128 EAIEQAARIAAK
+128 AAIEQAARIAAK

-178 RIAEALVKGYQGNY
+178 RIAEALVRGYQGNY

-213 RDYNTVD
+213 RDYNTVE

-230 FPPYEAAAK
+230 FPPYQAAAK
-239 AGAGSVMTSFNIVD
+239 AGAGSFMTSFNIVD
-253 YIPATANKWLI
+253 YTPATANRWLI
-264 DDVLRKQWG
+264 DDVLRKQWQ
-273 WNGFVVTDYGSIAE
+273 WDGFVVTDYGAIAE
-287 ITKHGL
+287 MMKHGL
-293 GDLQQASVLA
+293 GNLPQVSALA

-312 CAEGFIKTLEQSLKE
+312 CAEGFIGTLEQSLKE

-341 VLEAKYI
+341 VLEAKYK
-348 LGLFDNPYRFLDPKR
+348 LGLFQNPYRFLDKKR
-363 HEKDIYTLEHRQAAR
+363 RATDIYTTEHKQAAR
-378 QLAAE
+378 NLAAE
-383 SFVLLKNERI
+383 SFVLLKNQDQ
-393 KKLNNERVLPLKKQG
+393 LLPLKKQG

-413 GPMADNRINMA
+413 GPMAHNRANMA
-424 GTWAPTAANERY
+424 GTWAPTADNSKY
-436 ATLKEAMEKALAGKA
+436 ITLKEAMEQALAGKA

-472 FYRQTPFKDA
+472 FYRATPFKDS

-488 ALNIARDADV
+488 ALAIAKDADV
-498 IVCAMGESAEMSGEC
+498 IVCAMGESAEMSGES
-513 SSRATLEMFDTQ
+513 SSRATLEMFDVQ
-525 RELLEALLALG
+525 RELLQALLQLD
-536 KPLVVL
+536 KPVVVL
-542 NFAGRPTVLTWENDN
+542 NFAGRPTVLSWEQAH

-580 GDKVPCGKLTT
+580 GDKVPSGKLTT
-591 SMPQATGQEPL
+591 SMPQVTGQEPL

-614 EDLSTFSKFGS
+614 EDRKEFQKFGS
-625 NYFDVRNDPLF
+625 NYFDVRNDPLY
-636 PFGFGLSYTTFD
+636 PFGYGLSYTTFA
-648 YSDIRLNGRKASV
+648 YSDVTLNGRTAQV
-661 TVTNTGDYD
+661 TVTNTGNYD
-670 GVEIVQ
+670 ADEIVQ

-687 RPVKELKGFQR
+687 RPVKELKGFER
-698 IPLKKGE
+698 VHLKKGE
-705 SRDVTFEI
+705 SKVVKFEI

-721 NSSLDYV
+721 NSQLEYV

-751 LTVE
+751 LTIQ

>member
-1 MKLKRLIMGVLV
+1 MKLKRLLV
-13 LLAGQNVLAQNQK
+13 GALLLLSGLHVTAQDTK
-26 MNAFIDR
+26 MNDFISQ
-33 LMAKMT
+33 LMARMT

-60 KDSPLLTL
+60 KNSPLMQL
-68 IEQGK
+68 IAQGK
-73 LGTVLNQ
+73 LGTILNQ
-80 TGVESIRQ
+80 KGVDGIRQ
-88 LQDAAKRS
+88 LQDAAVKKS
-96 RLGIPVLV
+96 RLGIPLLV

-128 EAIEQAARIAAK
+128 AAIEQAARIAAK

-178 RIAEALVKGYQGNY
+178 RIAEALVRGYQGNY

-230 FPPYEAAAK
+230 FPPYQAAAK
-239 AGAGSVMTSFNIVD
+239 AGAGSFMTSFNIVD
-253 YIPATANKWLI
+253 YTPATANRWLI
-264 DDVLRKQWG
+264 DDVLRKQWQ
-273 WNGFVVTDYGSIAE
+273 WDGFVVTDYGAIAE
-287 ITKHGL
+287 MMKHGL
-293 GDLQQASVLA
+293 GNLPQVSALA

-312 CAEGFIKTLEQSLKE
+312 CAEGFIGTLEQSLKE

-341 VLEAKYI
+341 VLEAKYK
-348 LGLFDNPYRFLDPKR
+348 LGLFQNPYRFLDKKR
-363 HEKDIYTLEHRQAAR
+363 RATDIYTTEHKQAAR
-378 QLAAE
+378 NLAAE
-383 SFVLLKNERI
+383 SFVLLKNQDQ
-393 KKLNNERVLPLKKQG
+393 LLPLKKQG

-413 GPMADNRINMA
+413 GPMAHNRANMA
-424 GTWAPTAANERY
+424 GTWAPTADNSKY
-436 ATLKEAMEKALAGKA
+436 ITLKEAMEQALAGKA

-472 FYRQTPFKDA
+472 FYRATPFKDS

-488 ALNIARDADV
+488 ALAIAKDADV
-498 IVCAMGESAEMSGEC
+498 IVCAMGESAEMSGES
-513 SSRATLEMFDTQ
+513 SSRATLEMFDVQ
-525 RELLEALLALG
+525 RELLQALLQLD
-536 KPLVVL
+536 KPVVVL
-542 NFAGRPTVLTWENDN
+542 NFAGRPTVLSWEQAH

-580 GDKVPCGKLTT
+580 GDKVPSGKLTT
-591 SMPQATGQEPL
+591 SMPQVTGQEPL

-614 EDLSTFSKFGS
+614 EDCKEFQKFGS
-625 NYFDVRNDPLF
+625 NYFDVRNDPLY
-636 PFGFGLSYTTFD
+636 PFGYGLSYTTFA
-648 YSDIRLNGRKASV
+648 YSDVTLNGRTAQV
-661 TVTNTGDYD
+661 TVTNTGNYD
-670 GVEIVQ
+670 ADEIVQ

-687 RPVKELKGFQR
+687 RPVKELKGFER
-698 IPLKKGE
+698 IHLKKGE
-705 SRDVTFEI
+705 SKVVKFEI

-721 NSSLDYV
+721 NSQLEYV

-751 LTVE
+751 LTIQ

>member
-1 MKLKRLIMGVLV
+1 MKLKRLLV
-13 LLAGQNVLAQNQK
+13 GALLLLSGLHVTAQDTK
-26 MNAFIDR
+26 MNDFISQ
-33 LMAKMT
+33 LMARMT

-60 KDSPLLTL
+60 KNSPLMQL
-68 IEQGK
+68 IAQGK
-73 LGTVLNQ
+73 LGTILNQ
-80 TGVESIRQ
+80 KGVDGIRQ
-88 LQDAAKRS
+88 LQDAAVKKS
-96 RLGIPVLV
+96 RLGIPLLV

-128 EAIEQAARIAAK
+128 VAIEQAARIAAK

-178 RIAEALVKGYQGNY
+178 RIAEALVRGYQGNY

-230 FPPYEAAAK
+230 FPPYLAAAK
-239 AGAGSVMTSFNIVD
+239 AGAGSFMTSFNIVD
-253 YIPATANKWLI
+253 YTPATANRWLI
-264 DDVLRKQWG
+264 DDVLRKQWQ
-273 WNGFVVTDYGSIAE
+273 WDGFVVTDYGAIAE
-287 ITKHGL
+287 MMKHGL
-293 GDLQQASVLA
+293 GNLPQVSALA

-312 CAEGFIKTLEQSLKE
+312 CAEGFIGTLEQSLKE

-341 VLEAKYI
+341 VLEAKYK
-348 LGLFDNPYRFLDPKR
+348 LGLFQNPYRFLDKKR
-363 HEKDIYTLEHRQAAR
+363 RATDIYTTEHKQAAR
-378 QLAAE
+378 NLAAE
-383 SFVLLKNERI
+383 SFVLLKNQDQ
-393 KKLNNERVLPLKKQG
+393 LLPLKKQG

-413 GPMADNRINMA
+413 GPMAHNRANMA
-424 GTWAPTAANERY
+424 GTWAPTADNSKY
-436 ATLKEAMEKALAGKA
+436 ITLKEAMEQALAGKA

-472 FYRQTPFKDA
+472 FYRATPFKDS

-488 ALNIARDADV
+488 ALAIAKDADV
-498 IVCAMGESAEMSGEC
+498 IVCAMGESAEMSGES
-513 SSRATLEMFDTQ
+513 SSRATLEMFDVQ
-525 RELLEALLALG
+525 RELLQALLQLD
-536 KPLVVL
+536 KPVVVL
-542 NFAGRPTVLTWENDN
+542 NFAGRPTVLSWEQAH

-580 GDKVPCGKLTT
+580 GDKVPSGKLTT
-591 SMPQATGQEPL
+591 SMPQVTGQEPL

-614 EDLSTFSKFGS
+614 EDRKEFQKFGS
-625 NYFDVRNDPLF
+625 NYFDVRNDPLY
-636 PFGFGLSYTTFD
+636 PFGYGLSYTTFA
-648 YSDIRLNGRKASV
+648 YSDVTLNGRTAQV
-661 TVTNTGDYD
+661 TVTNTGNYD
-670 GVEIVQ
+670 ADEIVQ

-687 RPVKELKGFQR
+687 RPVKELKGFER
-698 IPLKKGE
+698 IHLKKGE
-705 SRDVTFEI
+705 SKVVKFEI

-721 NSSLDYV
+721 NSQLEYV

-751 LTVE
+751 LTIQ

>member
-1 MKLKRLIMGVLV
+1 MRMKRMFMVVLV
-13 LLAGQNVLAQNQK
+13 VMAGLKGLAQDQK
-26 MNAFIDR
+26 MNAFIDQ
-33 LMAKMT
+33 LMEKMT

-48 LLPGTSATTGEL
+48 LMPGTSATTGEL
-60 KDSPLLTL
+60 KDSPLLEL
-68 IEQGK
+68 IAKGK

-88 LQDAAKRS
+88 LQDAARKS

-117 IPLGMSCSWDL
+117 IPLAMSCSWDL
-128 EAIEQAARIAAK
+128 AAIEQAARIAAK

-220 MSHIRMYNQF
+220 MSHIRMYNQY

-264 DDVLRKQWG
+264 DDVLRRQWG
-273 WNGFVVTDYGSIAE
+273 WDGFVVTDYGAIGE
-287 ITKHGL
+287 IIKHGL
-293 GDLQQASVLA
+293 GDLSQASTLA

-312 CAEGFIKTLEQSLKE
+312 CSEGFIQTLELSLKE

-341 VLEAKYI
+341 VLEAKYK
-348 LGLFDNPYRFLDPKR
+348 LGLFENPYRFLDPKR
-363 HEKDIYTLEHRQAAR
+363 HETDIYTPEHRQAAR
-378 QLAAE
+378 NLTAE
-383 SFVLLKNERI
+383 SFVLLKNEGR
-393 KKLNNERVLPLKKQG
+393 LLPLKKQG

-424 GTWAPTAANERY
+424 GTWAPTAANDKY
-436 ATLKEAMEKALAGKA
+436 ATLKEAMEKSLEGRA
-451 TVSYAQGCNFTSD
+451 TLTYAQGCNFTSD
-464 STLQKDGG
+464 ATLQKDGG
-472 FYRQTPFKDA
+472 FYRATPFRDA
-482 ELLKRE
+482 EQMKRE
-488 ALNIARDADV
+488 AISIAKESDV
-498 IVCAMGESAEMSGEC
+498 IVCAMGESAAMRGEC
-513 SSRATLEMFDTQ
+513 SSRATLEIFDTQ
-525 RELLEALLALG
+525 KTLLEALSELG

-542 NFAGRPTVLTWENDN
+542 NFAGRPTVLTWENSH

-580 GDKVPCGKLTT
+580 GDKVPSGKLTV
-591 SMPQATGQEPL
+591 SMPQTTGQEPL
-602 YYNYLPTGRPVG
+602 YYNHLPTGRPIPEG
-614 EDLSTFSKFGS
+614 AKSFSKFGS

-636 PFGFGLSYTTFD
+636 PFGFGLSYTTFE
-648 YSDIRLNGRKASV
+648 YSDISLNGRTASV
-661 TVTNTGDYD
+661 IVKNTGDYD
-670 GVEIVQ
+670 ADEIVQ

-687 RPVKELKGFQR
+687 RPVRELKGFER
-698 IPLKKGE
+698 IHLKKGE
-705 SRDVTFEI
+705 SKEVTFEI
-713 TDDLLKFY
+713 KDELLKFY
-721 NSSLDYV
+721 NANLDYV

-738 GPDSSLKHLKKAV
+738 GPDSSLEHLKKTV
-751 LTVE
+751 LTIR

>member
-1 MKLKRLIMGVLV
+1 MKLKRLLV
-13 LLAGQNVLAQNQK
+13 GALLLLSGLHVTAQDTK
-26 MNAFIDR
+26 MNDFISQ
-33 LMAKMT
+33 LMARMT

-60 KDSPLLTL
+60 KNSPLMQL
-68 IEQGK
+68 IAQGK
-73 LGTVLNQ
+73 LGTILNQ
-80 TGVESIRQ
+80 KGVDGIRQ
-88 LQDAAKRS
+88 LQDAAVKKS
-96 RLGIPVLV
+96 RLGIPLLV

-128 EAIEQAARIAAK
+128 AAIEQAARIAAK

-178 RIAEALVKGYQGNY
+178 RIAEALVRGYQGNY

-230 FPPYEAAAK
+230 FPPYQAAAK
-239 AGAGSVMTSFNIVD
+239 AGAGSFMTSFNIVD
-253 YIPATANKWLI
+253 YTPATANRWLI
-264 DDVLRKQWG
+264 DDVLRKQWQ
-273 WNGFVVTDYGSIAE
+273 WDGFVVTDYGAIAE
-287 ITKHGL
+287 MMKHGL
-293 GDLQQASVLA
+293 GNLPQVSALA
-303 LKAGTDMDM
+303 LKAGSDMDM
-312 CAEGFIKTLEQSLKE
+312 CAEGFIGTLEQSLKE

-341 VLEAKYI
+341 VLEAKYK
-348 LGLFDNPYRFLDPKR
+348 LGLFQNPYRFLDKKR
-363 HEKDIYTLEHRQAAR
+363 RATDIYTTEHKQAAR
-378 QLAAE
+378 NLAAE
-383 SFVLLKNERI
+383 SFVLLKNQDQ
-393 KKLNNERVLPLKKQG
+393 LLPLKKQG

-413 GPMADNRINMA
+413 GPMAHNRANMA
-424 GTWAPTAANERY
+424 GTWAPTADNSKY
-436 ATLKEAMEKALAGKA
+436 ITLKEAMEQALAGKA

-472 FYRQTPFKDA
+472 FYRATPFKDS

-488 ALNIARDADV
+488 ALAIAKDADV
-498 IVCAMGESAEMSGEC
+498 IVCAMGESAEMSGES
-513 SSRATLEMFDTQ
+513 SSRATLEMFDVQ
-525 RELLEALLALG
+525 RELLQALLQLD
-536 KPLVVL
+536 KPVVVL
-542 NFAGRPTVLTWENDN
+542 NFAGRPTVLSWEQAH

-580 GDKVPCGKLTT
+580 GDKVPSGKLTT
-591 SMPQATGQEPL
+591 SMPQVTGQEPL

-614 EDLSTFSKFGS
+614 EDRKEFQKFGS
-625 NYFDVRNDPLF
+625 NYFDVRNDPLY
-636 PFGFGLSYTTFD
+636 PFGYGLSYTTFA
-648 YSDIRLNGRKASV
+648 YSDVTLNGRTAQV
-661 TVTNTGDYD
+661 TVTNTGNYD
-670 GVEIVQ
+670 ADEIVQ

-687 RPVKELKGFQR
+687 RPVKELKGFER
-698 IPLKKGE
+698 IHLKKGE
-705 SRDVTFEI
+705 SKVVKFEI

-721 NSSLDYV
+721 NSQLEYV

-751 LTVE
+751 LTIQ

>member
-1 MKLKRLIMGVLV
+1 MKLKRLLV
-13 LLAGQNVLAQNQK
+13 GALLLLSGLHITAQDAK
-26 MNAFIDR
+26 MNAFISQ

-60 KDSPLLTL
+60 KNSPLLQL
-68 IEQGK
+68 VAQGK

-80 TGVESIRQ
+80 KGVDGIRQ
-88 LQDAAKRS
+88 LQDAAVKKS
-96 RLGIPVLV
+96 RLGIPLLV

-128 EAIEQAARIAAK
+128 AAIEQAARIAAK

-178 RIAEALVKGYQGNY
+178 RIAEALVRGYQGNY

-230 FPPYEAAAK
+230 FPPYQAAAK
-239 AGAGSVMTSFNIVD
+239 AGAGSFMTSFNIVD
-253 YIPATANKWLI
+253 YIPATANRWLI
-264 DDVLRKQWG
+264 DDVLRKQWQ
-273 WNGFVVTDYGSIAE
+273 WDGFVVTDYGAIAE
-287 ITKHGL
+287 MMKHGL
-293 GDLQQASVLA
+293 GNLPQVSALA

-312 CAEGFIKTLEQSLKE
+312 CAEGFIGTLEQSLKE

-341 VLEAKYI
+341 VLEAKYK
-348 LGLFDNPYRFLDPKR
+348 LGLFNNPYRFLDKKR
-363 HEKDIYTLEHRQAAR
+363 RATDIYTPAHKQAAR
-378 QLAAE
+378 HLAAE
-383 SFVLLKNERI
+383 SFVLLKNEGQ
-393 KKLNNERVLPLKKQG
+393 LLPLKKQG
-408 KIALI
+408 RIALI
-413 GPMADNRINMA
+413 GPMAHNRDNMP
-424 GTWAPTAANERY
+424 GTWAPTADNSKY
-436 ATLKEAMEKALAGKA
+436 ITLKEAMEQALAGKA

-472 FYRQTPFKDA
+472 FYRATPFKDSQ
-482 ELLKRE
+482 LLKRE
-488 ALNIARDADV
+488 ALATAKDADV
-498 IVCAMGESAEMSGEC
+498 IICAMGESAEMSGES
-513 SSRATLEMFDTQ
+513 SSRATLEIFDVQ
-525 RELLEALLALG
+525 RELLEALLQLG
-536 KPLVVL
+536 KPVVVL
-542 NFAGRPTVLTWENDN
+542 NFAGRPTVLSWEQAH

-580 GDKVPCGKLTT
+580 GDKVPSGKLTT
-591 SMPQATGQEPL
+591 SMPQVTGQEPL

-614 EDLSTFSKFGS
+614 EDRQEFQKFGS
-625 NYFDVRNDPLF
+625 NYFDVRNDPLY
-636 PFGFGLSYTTFD
+636 PFGYGLSYTTFA
-648 YSDIRLNGRKASV
+648 YSDVTLQGRSAQV
-661 TVTNTGDYD
+661 TVTNTGNYD
-670 GVEIVQ
+670 ADEIVQ
-676 LYIHDVVASIT
+676 LYIHDMVASIT
-687 RPVKELKGFQR
+687 RPVKELKGFER
-698 IPLKKGE
+698 IHLKKGE
-705 SRDVTFEI
+705 SKVVKFEI

-721 NSSLDYV
+721 NSQLEYV
-728 LEPGDFEIMI
+728 LEPGEFEIMI
-738 GPDSSLKHLKKAV
+738 GPDSSLKHLKKAI

>member
-1 MKLKRLIMGVLV
+1 MKLKRLLV
-13 LLAGQNVLAQNQK
+13 GALLLLSGLHVTAQDTK
-26 MNAFIDR
+26 MNDFISQ
-33 LMAKMT
+33 LMARMT

-60 KDSPLLTL
+60 KNSPLMQL
-68 IEQGK
+68 IAQGK
-73 LGTVLNQ
+73 LGTILNQ
-80 TGVESIRQ
+80 KGVDGIRQ
-88 LQDAAKRS
+88 LQDAAVKKS
-96 RLGIPVLV
+96 RLGIPLLV

-128 EAIEQAARIAAK
+128 AAIEQAARIAAK

-178 RIAEALVKGYQGNY
+178 RIAEALVRGYQGNY

-230 FPPYEAAAK
+230 FPPYQAAAK
-239 AGAGSVMTSFNIVD
+239 AGAGSFMTSFNIVD
-253 YIPATANKWLI
+253 YTPATANRWLI
-264 DDVLRKQWG
+264 DDVLRKQWQ
-273 WNGFVVTDYGSIAE
+273 WNGFVVTDYGAIAE
-287 ITKHGL
+287 MMKHGL
-293 GDLQQASVLA
+293 GNLPQVSALA

-312 CAEGFIKTLEQSLKE
+312 CAEGFIGTLEQSLKE

-341 VLEAKYI
+341 VLEAKYK
-348 LGLFDNPYRFLDPKR
+348 LGLFQNPYRFLDKKR
-363 HEKDIYTLEHRQAAR
+363 RATDIYTTEHKQAAR
-378 QLAAE
+378 NLAAE
-383 SFVLLKNERI
+383 SFVLLKNQDQ
-393 KKLNNERVLPLKKQG
+393 LLPLKKQG

-413 GPMADNRINMA
+413 GPMAHNRANMA
-424 GTWAPTAANERY
+424 GTWAPTADNSKY
-436 ATLKEAMEKALAGKA
+436 ITLKEAMEQALAGKA

-472 FYRQTPFKDA
+472 FYRATPFKDS

-488 ALNIARDADV
+488 ALAIAKDADV
-498 IVCAMGESAEMSGEC
+498 IVCAMGESAEMSGES
-513 SSRATLEMFDTQ
+513 SSRATLEMFDVQ
-525 RELLEALLALG
+525 RELLQALLQLD
-536 KPLVVL
+536 KPVVVL
-542 NFAGRPTVLTWENDN
+542 NFAGRPTVLSWEQAH

-580 GDKVPCGKLTT
+580 GDKVPSGKLTT
-591 SMPQATGQEPL
+591 SMPQVTGQEPL

-614 EDLSTFSKFGS
+614 EDRKEFQKFGS
-625 NYFDVRNDPLF
+625 NYFDVRNDPLY
-636 PFGFGLSYTTFD
+636 PFGYGLSYTTFA
-648 YSDIRLNGRKASV
+648 YSDVTLNGRTAQV
-661 TVTNTGDYD
+661 TVTNTGNYD
-670 GVEIVQ
+670 ADEIVQ

-687 RPVKELKGFQR
+687 RPVKELKGFER
-698 IPLKKGE
+698 IHLKKGE
-705 SRDVTFEI
+705 SKVVKFEI

-721 NSSLDYV
+721 NSQLEYV

-751 LTVE
+751 LTIQ

>member
-1 MKLKRLIMGVLV
+1 MRLRQLLLGVVVLV
-13 LLAGQNVLAQNQK
+13 AGGNAVAQDQK
-26 MNAFIDR
+26 MNDFIDQ

-39 VEEKLGQMN
+39 VEEKLGQTN

-60 KDSPLLTL
+60 KNSPLMTL
-68 IEQGK
+68 VAQGK
-73 LGTVLNQ
+73 LGTILNQ
-80 TGVESIRQ
+80 KGVEGIRA
-88 LQDAAKRS
+88 LQDAAVKQS
-96 RLGIPVLV
+96 RLGIPLLV

-128 EAIEQAARIAAK
+128 KAIEEAARIAAK

-166 AEGNGEDPFLGS
+166 AEGNGEDPYLGS
-178 RIAEALVKGYQGNY
+178 RIAEALVKGYQGDY

-253 YIPATANKWLI
+253 YTPATANRWLI
-264 DDVLRKQWG
+264 DDVLRQQWG
-273 WNGFVVTDYGSIAE
+273 WDGFVVTDYGAIGE
-287 ITKHGL
+287 ITQHGL
-293 GDLQQASVLA
+293 GDLSRASVLA

-312 CAEGFIKTLEQSLKE
+312 CSEGFINTLEASLKE
-327 GKVTMAEID
+327 GQVTMAEID

-341 VLEAKYI
+341 VLEAKYK
-348 LGLFDNPYRFLDPKR
+348 LGLFDNPYRFLDVKR
-363 HEKDIYTLEHRQAAR
+363 RDKDIYTPEHRKAAR
-378 QLAAE
+378 DLAAE
-383 SFVLLKNERI
+383 TFVLLKNEGG
-393 KKLNNERVLPLKKQG
+393 LLPLKKQG

-413 GPMADNRINMA
+413 GPMGDNRANMT
-424 GTWAPTAANERY
+424 GTWAPTAVNEKY
-436 ATLKEAMEKALAGKA
+436 ATLKEAMEKALAGRA
-451 TVSYAQGCNFTSD
+451 TLSYAQGCNFTSD

-472 FYRQTPFKDA
+472 FYRATPFKDG
-482 ELLKRE
+482 EQLKRE
-488 ALNIARDADV
+488 AIEKAKEADV
-498 IVCAMGESAEMSGEC
+498 IICAMGESAEMSGEC
-513 SSRATLEMFDTQ
+513 SSRATLEMFDVQ
-525 RELLEALLALG
+525 RELLEELLELG

-542 NFAGRPTVLTWENDN
+542 NFAGRPTVMTWEQAH

-570 AGDAICDVLF
+570 AGDAICDVVF
-580 GDKVPCGKLTT
+580 GDKVPSGKLTT

-614 EDLSTFSKFGS
+614 EDRQSFSKFGS
-625 NYFDVRNDPLF
+625 NYFDVRNDPLY
-636 PFGFGLSYTTFD
+636 PFGYGLSYTTFD
-648 YSDIRLNGRKASV
+648 YSDVSLNGRTASV
-661 TVTNTGDYD
+661 VVTNTGDYD
-670 GVEIVQ
+670 ADEVVE

-687 RPVKELKGFQR
+687 RPVKELKGFER
-698 IPLKKGE
+698 IHLKKGE
-705 SRDVTFEI
+705 SKVVKFEI

-721 NSSLDYV
+721 DRDLNYV

-738 GPDSSLKHLKKAV
+738 GPDSSLKHLKKAILSV
-751 LTVE
+751 P